1 MNRKEKIELL
11 KKLKAG
17 ELNVIAGQIIGSG
30 AVITQSGD
38 EYFING
44 QPVSLEE
51 IEKVVDT
58 LVILPERE

>member
-1 MNRKEKIELL
+1 MTRKEKIELL

-17 ELNVIAGQIIGSG
+17 ELNVIAGQVIGAG
-30 AVITQSGD
+30 CVLTQSG
-38 EYFING
+38 EGYFLNG